1 MCVSSIR
8 PRRPIPSIGSTASAV
23 WPRLLRLRVDVEFA
37 DQARSVP
44 GSPFSKVSDER
55 FNQFAVGFVELLR
68 TTEIGGI
75 ALN

>member
-1 MCVSSIR
+1 
-8 PRRPIPSIGSTASAV
+8 
-23 WPRLLRLRVDVEFA
+23 LRVDVEFA